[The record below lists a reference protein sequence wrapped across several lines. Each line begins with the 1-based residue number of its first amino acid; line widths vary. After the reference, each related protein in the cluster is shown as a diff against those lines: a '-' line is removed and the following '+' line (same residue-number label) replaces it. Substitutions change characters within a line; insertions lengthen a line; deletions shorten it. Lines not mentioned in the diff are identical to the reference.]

1 MKAEPCTETSW
12 RSRAWRRT
20 LPGRHADELMNDDI
34 SRLLLCLYS
43 CIYKSL
49 KASPQHGQRE
59 SNNAFISK
67 ACDQKLAGLTC
78 ELASWKA
85 GTPHLV
91 IETEGRSFWLLWALR
106 AFPTNLHPL
115 PSLTPTVLLH
125 PTTLHLSD
133 PTLEFPSTRS
143 TLIRTTLYRRATSP
157 TTPNTTTSDAF
168 SYPLPQS
175 CLAKRGST

>member
-1 MKAEPCTETSW
+1 MKAEPCPETSW

-91 IETEGRSFWLLWALR
+91 IETEGRSFWLLWASR
-106 AFPTNLHPL
+106 ALAGRSQLICIFFP
-115 PSLTPTVLLH
+115 LT
-125 PTTLHLSD
+125 TTILHLAQNNSALVR
-133 PTLEFPSTRS
+133 PYS
-143 TLIRTTLYRRATSP
+143 
-157 TTPNTTTSDAF
+157 
-168 SYPLPQS
+168 
-175 CLAKRGST
+175 